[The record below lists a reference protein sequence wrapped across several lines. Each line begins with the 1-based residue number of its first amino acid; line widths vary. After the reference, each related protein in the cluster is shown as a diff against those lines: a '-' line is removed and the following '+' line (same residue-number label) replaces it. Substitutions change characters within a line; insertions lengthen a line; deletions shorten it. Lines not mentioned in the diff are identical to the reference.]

1 MSLNGND
8 LTFTGERFVPGID
21 DYKLEMEHIQRYR
34 MAKLLTE
41 NKTVLDAAC
50 GEGYG
55 SALLAENAKQVIGV
69 DISEESISHARYR
82 YSDKENLQFEVKDI
96 SHLNGVET
104 GSMDVVVS
112 FETIEHISK
121 DTQKKFLKEIK
132 RVLKKDGLLIMSTPN
147 KKIYS
152 DMFDYHNEYHVH
164 EFDQNTYISFLK
176 TQFRTVKLV
185 SQSFEV
191 NCLISDDKNKETAIM
206 VQGNRNPLKTCKFFI
221 ALATNGSL
229 PKVNLQSVFLG
240 NYGEYN
246 ERILRL
252 LQLQKEEDKRN
263 EHIKKLDSELEEKGA
278 YIFQLQKELEEK
290 EMLWNQRVAE
300 AHDSLQILSEQFT
313 EKIQTLQAEKD
324 EKEQL
329 LLQEEKK
336 ISEIT
341 ADCQQLKEYT
351 DGQEREL
358 TAQKEIIRQR
368 ESEIESISQK
378 MEIQMQQYESKLE
391 EIRSQ
396 KEEAEENA
404 EEIKNWYQSELEH
417 ADEQTE
423 AIKKEKENCE
433 AEICKLQEEVWQA
446 LVENDHLY
454 RNIEEKE
461 KEKADVIQ
469 KFEQILEEKEKE
481 INDRLEQSENRQ
493 RELEEKDA
501 ELKKKCAET
510 EELNQKIEVL
520 TASYEDKQKELNQQI
535 RNRDGHIEQLLEKE
549 REFNRIRETRS
560 YKIGLKIHAISE
572 VVLPGGST
580 RRFVFG
586 TVCKIIFHPIKMIRF
601 LNPHRIRKFFW
612 LYRMGGMDAVQYR
625 FRVLEAN
632 ELVEHKE
639 EENVSLPEVTE
650 LTASTEEYEKIE
662 FENYMF
668 PEVSIVIPV
677 YNQFAYT
684 YECLKSI
691 RKNTEGV
698 SYEVIIADD
707 NSDDLTAD
715 IKKIVKNIRV
725 IKNHGTKGFLPNCN
739 NAAEHAKG
747 KYILFLNNDTQV
759 QENWLKPMADLLAG
773 DEKIGMTGGKL
784 IYPNGM
790 LQEAGGILWKDGSAW
805 NYGNQKSP
813 EDPEYNYV
821 REVDYISGAA
831 IMIRKS
837 LWDQIG
843 GFDRRFTP
851 AYYEDTDLAFQVR
864 ERGYKVVYQPKSV
877 VVHFEGISNGTDVT
891 AGLKAYQVENQKK
904 FFEKW
909 KDVLEKDH
917 FENGQNIFLAKDR
930 SRYKKQILVVDHY
943 VPHFDND
950 AGGRCTFMWIKM
962 FVKLGLKVT
971 FIGDNFYKH
980 EPYTTIL
987 NQLGIEV
994 LYGNFYYNNYKG
1006 WLKENLHYFDYIY
1019 LQRPHISIKYIDL
1032 VKEYGRGKVFYF
1044 AHDLH
1049 FLRLNREY
1057 ALTGNEQAKR
1067 QAEDIKKTEMYL
1079 FEKAD
1084 VVHVVGSYEQQLLQQ
1099 ELPEKTIRNIPL
1111 YIYEDMPK
1119 DICKNFVE
1127 RKDLIFVGGF
1137 GHPPNVDAVLWFAK
1151 KIFPVIKKE
1160 IQDITWHIVGGK
1172 VPDEIQK
1179 LNGDD
1184 IIIHGFVS
1192 DEQLETLYRECR
1204 LAVVPLRVGAGV
1216 KGKVVE
1222 AAYYQIPLVTTSI
1235 GGEGISHEF
1244 DAFVME
1250 DDADK
1255 MADLILNLYQ
1265 DYDRLKKMSDDG
1277 IKLIQ
1282 KYYTLDSAER
1292 TFVQDM

>member
-1 MSLNGND
+1 M
-8 LTFTGERFVPGID
+8 
-21 DYKLEMEHIQRYR
+21 
-34 MAKLLTE
+34 
-41 NKTVLDAAC
+41 
-50 GEGYG
+50 
-55 SALLAENAKQVIGV
+55 
-69 DISEESISHARYR
+69 
-82 YSDKENLQFEVKDI
+82 
-96 SHLNGVET
+96 
-104 GSMDVVVS
+104 
-112 FETIEHISK
+112 
-121 DTQKKFLKEIK
+121 
-132 RVLKKDGLLIMSTPN
+132 
-147 KKIYS
+147 
-152 DMFDYHNEYHVH
+152 
-164 EFDQNTYISFLK
+164 
-176 TQFRTVKLV
+176 
-185 SQSFEV
+185 
-191 NCLISDDKNKETAIM
+191 
-206 VQGNRNPLKTCKFFI
+206 
-221 ALATNGSL
+221 
-229 PKVNLQSVFLG
+229 
-240 NYGEYN
+240 
-246 ERILRL
+246 
-252 LQLQKEEDKRN
+252 
-263 EHIKKLDSELEEKGA
+263 
-278 YIFQLQKELEEK
+278 
-290 EMLWNQRVAE
+290 
-300 AHDSLQILSEQFT
+300 
-313 EKIQTLQAEKD
+313 
-324 EKEQL
+324 
-329 LLQEEKK
+329 
-336 ISEIT
+336 
-341 ADCQQLKEYT
+341 
-351 DGQEREL
+351 
-358 TAQKEIIRQR
+358 
-368 ESEIESISQK
+368 
-378 MEIQMQQYESKLE
+378 
-391 EIRSQ
+391 
-396 KEEAEENA
+396 
-404 EEIKNWYQSELEH
+404 
-417 ADEQTE
+417 
-423 AIKKEKENCE
+423 
-433 AEICKLQEEVWQA
+433 
-446 LVENDHLY
+446 
-454 RNIEEKE
+454 
-461 KEKADVIQ
+461 
-469 KFEQILEEKEKE
+469 
-481 INDRLEQSENRQ
+481 
-493 RELEEKDA
+493 
-501 ELKKKCAET
+501 
-510 EELNQKIEVL
+510 
-520 TASYEDKQKELNQQI
+520 
-535 RNRDGHIEQLLEKE
+535 
-549 REFNRIRETRS
+549 
-560 YKIGLKIHAISE
+560 
-572 VVLPGGST
+572 
-580 RRFVFG
+580 
-586 TVCKIIFHPIKMIRF
+586 
-601 LNPHRIRKFFW
+601 
-612 LYRMGGMDAVQYR
+612 
-625 FRVLEAN
+625 
-632 ELVEHKE
+632 
-639 EENVSLPEVTE
+639 
-650 LTASTEEYEKIE
+650 
-662 FENYMF
+662 
-668 PEVSIVIPV
+668 
-677 YNQFAYT
+677 
-684 YECLKSI
+684 
-691 RKNTEGV
+691 
-698 SYEVIIADD
+698 
-707 NSDDLTAD
+707 
-715 IKKIVKNIRV
+715 
-725 IKNHGTKGFLPNCN
+725 
-739 NAAEHAKG
+739 
-747 KYILFLNNDTQV
+747 
-759 QENWLKPMADLLAG
+759 
-773 DEKIGMTGGKL
+773 
-784 IYPNGM
+784 
-790 LQEAGGILWKDGSAW
+790 
-805 NYGNQKSP
+805 
-813 EDPEYNYV
+813 
-821 REVDYISGAA
+821 DYISGAA